1 MREKGFTI
9 IEVVLVLGIAGLIFM
24 MIFVA
29 LPTLQRNG
37 RDAQRREDLTD
48 FINAIKKYQGNN
60 RGALPGTTN
69 TLTEVTG
76 ADTSGATANSWAGFY
91 RDYLPSPFND
101 PSGSE
106 YGLIATMCNA
116 STIGGQCTGAA
127 FNMIENLKDGSAKG
141 FINVIVQATCD
152 GQDIVGSS
160 NPRKFAV
167 LYKLEGGGIYCG
179 ND

>member
-1 MREKGFTI
+1 MKEKGFTI

-24 MIFVA
+24 MVFVA

-37 RDAQRREDLTD
+37 RDTQRREDLTS

-60 RGALPGTTN
+60 RGALPATTN
-69 TLTEVTG
+69 ALTTVTSVDIPD
-76 ADTSGATANSWAGFY
+76 AAANSWAGFY
-91 RDYLPSPFND
+91 RDYLPNPFND
-101 PSGSE
+101 PSGSV
-106 YGLIATMCNA
+106 YGLMAAMCNA
-116 STIGGQCTGAA
+116 SSVGGQCTGAA
-127 FNMIENLKDGSAKG
+127 YNMIENIKDDSTKG
-141 FINVIVQATCD
+141 FINVIVQATCN